1 MQVRSSR
8 EEIHLPV
15 PLEPGQEVP
24 NGIPQLSATAILHL
38 EGGLPGSPQ
47 IEEVAVTE
55 SPNSGVKAFL
65 DSIIDQVVRR
75 GQVQATTSESM
86 TEMMG
91 EIFKVPAVPALK
103 KSLNEASKKG
113 SRAFVAV
120 KRSHPPSRGK
130 DMRKVLKLA
139 KISPSLFTPST
150 SSMARTKNTPRNTTG
165 ATGGKVPRKQLAS
178 QQLRKKGRP
187 LGGVK
192 TINYWN
198 ETRQE
203 RKARMD
209 ANIAKN
215 PDYYKATP
223 LVFKTKRDYRKN
235 PGGRALAEIRHYQ
248 KHASHDLLIRK
259 LPFQRVVRE
268 ITQEVT
274 TKDFRFQASALAALQ
289 EASEDYLVRLFED
302 TNICAIHARRVTIL
316 PKDIFLARRLRGE
329 TQRDKYE
336 PTWTYRKSDD
346 PKYKKKKKRVT
357 SSVGKDLHRHKGGKG
372 GNKYAWRQSD
382 LESNKGDGGE
392 TESEAESNRT
402 VVVPDSSLPPES
414 QESGRETETEG
425 NPRFPIGVPLMRRC
439 LDISWNRRYRNR
451 LRSRLDRKTSK
462 PVSTPDLEKLFNC

>member
-1 MQVRSSR
+1 
-8 EEIHLPV
+8 
-15 PLEPGQEVP
+15 
-24 NGIPQLSATAILHL
+24 
-38 EGGLPGSPQ
+38 
-47 IEEVAVTE
+47 
-55 SPNSGVKAFL
+55 
-65 DSIIDQVVRR
+65 
-75 GQVQATTSESM
+75 M

-91 EIFKVPAVPALK
+91 EVFKVPAVPALK

-209 ANIAKN
+209 ANIEKN

-268 ITQEVT
+268 ITQEVSN
-274 TKDFRFQASALAALQ
+274 KDFCFQHLPWLLSKKPPKITWCGSSRIQISAPSMPGGSPSCPRILNWPA
-289 EASEDYLVRLFED
+289 DYEG
-302 TNICAIHARRVTIL
+302 RRKEKTTS
-316 PKDIFLARRLRGE
+316 PPGPTERATRR
-329 TQRDKYE
+329 K
-336 PTWTYRKSDD
+336 RK
-346 PKYKKKKKRVT
+346 PKKRVT
-357 SSVGKDLHRHKGGKG
+357 SSAERTFIATK
-372 GNKYAWRQSD
+372 
-382 LESNKGDGGE
+382 
-392 TESEAESNRT
+392 EAE
-402 VVVPDSSLPPES
+402 VE
-414 QESGRETETEG
+414 
-425 NPRFPIGVPLMRRC
+425 
-439 LDISWNRRYRNR
+439 
-451 LRSRLDRKTSK
+451 
-462 PVSTPDLEKLFNC
+462 

>member
-1 MQVRSSR
+1 MARRLISRVEESKSLQVQSSR

-38 EGGLPGSPQ
+38 EGGLSGPPHTEG
-47 IEEVAVTE
+47 VATTE
-55 SPNSGVKAFL
+55 SPEDAIKAFL
-65 DSIIDQVVRR
+65 DSVIEQVVRR
-75 GQVQATTSESM
+75 GQVRATPSESM

-91 EIFKVPAVPALK
+91 EVFKVPAVPALK

-268 ITQEVT
+268 ITQEVSN
-274 TKDFRFQASALAALQ
+274 KDFRFQASALAALQ

-316 PKDIFLARRLRGE
+316 PKDIHLARRLRGE
-329 TQRDKYE
+329 TERKEYK

-346 PKYKKKKKRVT
+346 KKKKPKKRVT
-357 SSVGKDLHRHKGGKG
+357 SSVGKNLHRHGKGRG
-372 GNKYAWRQSD
+372 GNKYAWRESD
-382 LESNKGDGGE
+382 IESN
-392 TESEAESNRT
+392 
-402 VVVPDSSLPPES
+402 
-414 QESGRETETEG
+414 QG
-425 NPRFPIGVPLMRRC
+425 NERNGV
-439 LDISWNRRYRNR
+439 
-451 LRSRLDRKTSK
+451 
-462 PVSTPDLEKLFNC
+462 

>member
-24 NGIPQLSATAILHL
+24 NGIPLLSATAILHL
-38 EGGLPGSPQ
+38 EGGLLASPQ
-47 IEEVAVTE
+47 TEELAVTE
-55 SPNSGVKAFL
+55 SPENEVKAFL
-65 DSIIDQVVRR
+65 DSIIEQVVRR
-75 GQVQATTSESM
+75 GQVQATPSESM
-86 TEMMG
+86 TGMMG

-150 SSMARTKNTPRNTTG
+150 SSMARTKNTPQNTTG
-165 ATGGKVPRKQLAS
+165 ATGGKVPRKQLVT

-209 ANIAKN
+209 RNIVKN
-215 PDYYKATP
+215 PDYYKSTP
-223 LVFKTKRDYRKN
+223 LVFKTKKDFRKN
-235 PGGRALAEIRHYQ
+235 PGGRALAEIRHFQ
-248 KHASHDLLIRK
+248 RHGSHDLLIRK
-259 LPFQRVVRE
+259 LPFQGVVRE
-268 ITQEVT
+268 ITQEVS

-316 PKDIFLARRLRGE
+316 PKDIQLARRLRGE
-329 TQRDKYE
+329 TVRSEYK
-336 PTWTYRKSDD
+336 PKWTYRKSDFK
-346 PKYKKKKKRVT
+346 KYKPKKRVT
-357 SSVGKDLHRHKGGKG
+357 SSVGKNLHRHKGG
-372 GNKYAWRQSD
+372 
-382 LESNKGDGGE
+382 
-392 TESEAESNRT
+392 
-402 VVVPDSSLPPES
+402 
-414 QESGRETETEG
+414 
-425 NPRFPIGVPLMRRC
+425 
-439 LDISWNRRYRNR
+439 
-451 LRSRLDRKTSK
+451 
-462 PVSTPDLEKLFNC
+462 